1 MIAYEHLAALPG
13 AVALAP
19 ASVWIASIGLA
30 VLAVVIVVRLC
41 RERESP
47 VNRGTGVREYTF
59 LPGILCS
66 ADKNG
71 GPEKSGEKRNP
82 ENLPREN
89 RSRCSREHLP

>member
-1 MIAYEHLAALPG
+1 MIAYEHLATLPE

-47 VNRGTGVREYTF
+47 VKGGMDIREDTF

-66 ADKNG
+66 ADKNR

-82 ENLPREN
+82 EDLPREN
-89 RSRCSREHLP
+89 GSSCSREHLP